1 MATPLEGNEGPIT
14 QVREHMSV
22 VDAEGKRL
30 GTVAEVKM
38 GDPEAATEQ
47 GQQMTS
53 RSDIASTVLAA
64 FGGRE
69 PFAVPSCEA
78 GDLLR
83 KGFVKVDPRGVFKRD
98 FYISAEDVLGVDD
111 RSVRVAISAAQVT
124 D

>member
-1 MATPLEGNEGPIT
+1 MATPLVGNEGPIT
-14 QVREHMSV
+14 HVREDMPV

-38 GDPEAATEQ
+38 GDPAAVTEE
-47 GQQMTS
+47 GQQMTA
-53 RSDIASTVLAA
+53 RKDIASTILAA

-83 KGFVKVDPRGVFKRD
+83 KGFVKVDPRGLFKRD
-98 FYISAEDVLGVDD
+98 FYVSADDVVGVHDG
-111 RSVRVAISAAQVT
+111 SVRVSISAAQVT